1 MDLKP
6 KLDQQAFVFISPDLI
21 SVQTVH
27 GSFQHPNKQEMT
39 HRSSPCVI
47 WWLPVLAGR
56 DTAPHTSQRCSYWSC
71 RPGIQVYTVEEQSSE
86 VRDIITFSPSVEFY
100 RSWVCF
106 QKNDDMILVP
116 LKWGDCVHQI

>member
-1 MDLKP
+1 MDLK
-6 KLDQQAFVFISPDLI
+6 QAFVFISPDLI

-27 GSFQHPNKQEMT
+27 GSFQHHNKQEMT
-39 HRSSPCVI
+39 HRSSLCVI

-106 QKNDDMILVP
+106 QKNDDM
-116 LKWGDCVHQI
+116 

>member
-1 MDLKP
+1 MDLK
-6 KLDQQAFVFISPDLI
+6 QAFVFISPDLI

-86 VRDIITFSPSVEFY
+86 VRDVITFSPSVEFY